1 MVRLR
6 VCFALLSF
14 PCCLLFPRQILCSDA
29 RSLVRHRAPFC
40 SETSVHTNDGTD
52 FFAQPSLSLHRAS
65 SALLSH
71 GFPPSPF
78 TAPPDPR
85 GGKWSR
91 RSESRRGGTRQA
103 RAQARAA
110 SLPLSLR
117 QRKTTFQF
125 DLQNLQ
131 FPFVSPTRS
140 SSPSTHSSKEIGTEL
155 SFLSG
160 RASSLVE
167 ALRAPHAKAVW
178 RLHLG
183 GATHGSTWWFSR
195 SGVFSCHSSSRFSVS
210 PQHLRSRFGFPFSLP
225 GRLRGP
231 LAGRGRELSLSLN
244 RDSRK
249 RFLTALSQEAHISHI
264 FQKHGGSARN
274 PAQRAHSLQ
283 RATEKQEVRCATGSG
298 HSAGC
303 STHANSAE
311 GRCRRMGVAEDE
323 QARNTGEPLQ
333 MMSLRHVA
341 ERGKEVLDALEK
353 RHESTEVV
361 DAARDLIENLLPT
374 HRRLQVETWRRATE
388 RRHRA
393 AAAFAASQE
402 FARTNKDDVG
412 PEGRESSG
420 DPETDIGR
428 KVKKEQQPALAPLHE
443 QAAQARAAVAR
454 RVQEL
459 RESRERISDIMKR
472 LPNALDSRVPLGIDS
487 RDNQEV
493 DRWWPPS
500 LSAPS
505 SFLHPEMSPPSPSS
519 GCVWQRGAKAALGE
533 RDTKI
538 DEYGGSSEPSQKAAG
553 VPGTAAASSFERQVS
568 PEASSSPSSHALLDH
583 STLLAVLNA
592 STDGEA
598 TTRMAGRRH
607 SALRGVVARLHRAL
621 KNYFLDFLLA
631 LDTEDGKEFNEVG
644 VPPLIVS
651 RSTLEGTGQL
661 PRLENGLFALPATS
675 NNQIAGENAFL
686 IPTAEVPLVGFY
698 RQKRIPEGDLPIR
711 LTAATP
717 CFRLEDGAYGRWNR
731 GLLRQQVFE
740 KVESVVICTPEQ
752 AEQEH
757 ARLRKIGKTLLKQL
771 QIPFREVLLCSG
783 DMSATAAICYD
794 LEAWIPSL
802 QGFLEV
808 SSISNCWDYQARRLS
823 VKFQP
828 SRGALRQPTVSSKSK
843 EAGDAGQ
850 TSAKRSSRF
859 CFTLNGSTL
868 AVGRTLVALLENHQF
883 IKEDHSGKKR
893 GVRIPKPL
901 QPYLGGV
908 EEILED
914 SPSLS
919 S

>member
-14 PCCLLFPRQILCSDA
+14 SCCLLLPRQILCSEA

-52 FFAQPSLSLHRAS
+52 FFAQPSLSLLRPS
-65 SALLSH
+65 SALSSH
-71 GFPPSPF
+71 DFPSSPF
-78 TAPPDPR
+78 TASADPR

-91 RSESRRGGTRQA
+91 RSDGRRGGTKQV
-103 RAQARAA
+103 RAQAMTT

-117 QRKTTFQF
+117 QRKTPFQF
-125 DLQNLQ
+125 DLCLR
-131 FPFVSPTRS
+131 FPFVSPIRS
-140 SSPSTHSSKEIGTEL
+140 STPSVPSSEEIRTAL

-160 RASSLVE
+160 RPSSLEE
-167 ALRAPHAKAVW
+167 ALGAPPAKAVW

-183 GATHGSTWWFSR
+183 GATHGSRWRFSR
-195 SGVFSCHSSSRFSVS
+195 SGVSSCPSSSRFSVS
-210 PQHLRSRFGFPFSLP
+210 PQPLRSRFGSPFSLS

-231 LAGRGRELSLSLN
+231 LGGRGRRLSPSLS
-244 RDSRK
+244 RDWKTRL
-249 RFLTALSQEAHISHI
+249 LTALSQEAHSSHLCEN
-264 FQKHGGSARN
+264 HGGSAARN
-274 PAQRAHSLQ
+274 PVQRIHSPETA
-283 RATEKQEVRCATGSG
+283 RENEEVRCATGRG
-298 HSAGC
+298 PSAGR
-303 STHANSAE
+303 STHANSGE
-311 GRCRRMGVAEDE
+311 GPCRRIGVAEDE
-323 QARNTGEPLQ
+323 QAKDTGEPLQ

-361 DAARDLIENLLPT
+361 DAARNLIEHLLPT

-402 FARTNKDDVG
+402 FAIAQKDDVD
-412 PEGRESSG
+412 PFEERERLG
-420 DPETDIGR
+420 GTETERGR
-428 KVKKEQQPALAPLHE
+428 KVKKEQQPALASLHE
-443 QAAQARAAVAR
+443 QAAQTRATVAR

-459 RESRERISDIMKR
+459 RESGSRISAIMKR

-505 SFLHPEMSPPSPSS
+505 SFLHPEMSPPSPPSS
-519 GCVWQRGAKAALGE
+519 VRHPLSTGCAWQRGVEEALEE
-533 RDTKI
+533 RDNEI
-538 DEYGGSSEPSQKAAG
+538 DEDGGSTEPSQKVAG
-553 VPGTAAASSFERQVS
+553 VPGTAAASSFERQVT
-568 PEASSSPSSHALLDH
+568 PETSASSSHGLLDH

-607 SALRGVVARLHRAL
+607 SALRGMVARLHRAL

-631 LDTEDGKEFNEVG
+631 LDTEDGKKFTEVG

-698 RQKRIPEGDLPIR
+698 RQKRIPEEDLPIR

-717 CFRLEDGAYGRWNR
+717 CFRLEDGTYGRWNR

-752 AEQEH
+752 AEEEH
-757 ARLRKIGKTLLKQL
+757 ARLRKIGKTLLKEL

-828 SRGALRQPTVSSKSK
+828 SKGASRQQTVSSKNK

-868 AVGRTLVALLENHQF
+868 AVGRTLVAVIENHQ
-883 IKEDHSGKKR
+883 KR

-901 QPYLGGV
+901 QPYLGGL